1 MQPEIQKIDVEFAN
15 KIVKAILEQI
25 GGQSRKMRKS
35 WTTVCTDFTEDLT
48 FRGYF
53 EVGMRIVITG
63 GPASEPID
71 QVRYITNQSTGE
83 LAVKL
88 AQRFSAADHQ
98 VELFLG
104 RGATSRLE
112 TARYFQTNEDLHRL
126 LSEVT
131 ERHRVDGVLHAAA
144 LSDFGVAQ
152 AFAGGRKSNA
162 AKISSDAGSIEL
174 RLVPKPKLIRGLRD
188 LFANAYI
195 VGWKFELEGTPVD
208 VEREGVQQIGLS
220 RTNACILN
228 GGAFGPGF
236 GFCTGQ
242 GLVRT
247 LPTKDA
253 LSDWL
258 VNVVGNASA
267 ASKH

>member
-1 MQPEIQKIDVEFAN
+1 
-15 KIVKAILEQI
+15 
-25 GGQSRKMRKS
+25 
-35 WTTVCTDFTEDLT
+35 
-48 FRGYF
+48 
-53 EVGMRIVITG
+53 MRIVITG

-71 QVRYITNQSTGE
+71 QVRFITNQSTGE

-88 AQRFSAADHQ
+88 AQKFSAAGDK

-104 RGATSRLE
+104 TGAIWRTE
-112 TARYFQTNEDLHRL
+112 IARYFQTNDDLHRQ
-126 LSEVT
+126 LSEVP
-131 ERHRVDGVLHAAA
+131 RSDGVDAVLHAAA

-152 AFAGGRKSNA
+152 TLVAGGVPGV
-162 AKISSDAGSIEL
+162 AKISSDAESIEL
-174 RLVPKPKLIRGLRD
+174 RLIPKPKLIRDLRGL
-188 LFANAYI
+188 FSNAYI
-195 VGWKFELEGTPVD
+195 IGWKFELDGTPMD
-208 VEREGVQQIGLS
+208 VVREGVRQIEVN

-228 GGAFGPGF
+228 GSAFGPGF

-258 VNVVGNASA
+258 VEAVRNASA
-267 ASKH
+267 ECK